1 MRVLIRTSKWA
12 IWARRFGSFAVPL
25 AVLPVVM
32 HRSGLI
38 ESADFVTLETMAL
51 GFACLGLLL
60 GLAAFARL
68 WVTGDRG
75 WGRASW
81 GIVFSLL
88 TLAPF
93 GWYGSLAERYPMV
106 RDVSTDY
113 RDPPPLGVPLVVPA
127 TDPAL
132 REMITR
138 RFPNLGTRTYPVD
151 VGRAFG
157 LVAALVTAEG
167 WDVHQSRPPDETEP
181 DGLITARAMRLLG
194 FEDEVSIRVRAA
206 ASGSAVD
213 MRSVP
218 RFVYPDFGENGQRIE
233 KLLEALDDRVTKL
246 LRAVPAAPAD
256 AEAETEDGQ

>member
-12 IWARRFGSFAVPL
+12 IWARRFGSFALPL

-32 HRSGLI
+32 HRARLI
-38 ESADFVTLETMAL
+38 ESDDFVTLEAIAL
-51 GFACLGLLL
+51 GFAGLGLLL

-75 WGRASW
+75 WSKASW
-81 GIVFSLL
+81 ALVFSVL

-93 GWYGSLAERYPMV
+93 AWYGSLAERYPMV

-132 REMITR
+132 RDTIAR

-151 VGRAFG
+151 PAQIFE
-157 LVAALVTAEG
+157 LVSALVTAEG
-167 WDVHQSRPPDETEP
+167 WDVHQSRPPDETDP
-181 DGLITARAMRLLG
+181 VGLVTASATRLLG
-194 FEDEVSIRVRAA
+194 FEDEVAIRVRGA
-206 ASGSAVD
+206 ASGSSVD

-218 RFVYPDFGENGQRIE
+218 RFVFPDFGENGQRIE
-233 KLLEALDDRVTKL
+233 KLLLALDDRVTKL
-246 LRAVPAAPAD
+246 MRAVPAAPAD
-256 AEAETEDGQ
+256 AEAADGAQ